1 MKSSPMK
8 ILECVPN
15 ISEGREP
22 YIIEAIAQSIRSVE
36 GVKLLHVDI
45 GLAANRTVYTF
56 AGEPEAVL
64 EAAFQMYLKAYELI
78 DMSKHQGT
86 HPRQGAVDVCPFIPL
101 KGLTM
106 NEVIDF
112 TIRLA
117 LRLEEAI
124 NIPGYYYEYSA
135 VQPERMNLAYLRKG
149 QYESL
154 PEKFNTFPPG
164 FGDQKNWERFG
175 VTVIG
180 ARRLLIAY
188 NVNLN
193 TKDVAIAKKIA
204 ANVRESGKWE
214 VAESGERTKVFGKLK
229 SVKGLGW
236 YIEDFQKAQVSY
248 NLTDINEAGMLDVFL
263 ATKEEAEKFG
273 VKVTGSELVGLAPI
287 SEFHK
292 AAQHF
297 IPSHSFGDDEAIAE
311 AIKVLGLDELKP
323 FDPDQKIIERL
334 IEVEE
339 R

>member
-1 MKSSPMK
+1 MK

-22 YIIEAIAQSIRSVE
+22 NIIEAIAHCIRSVE
-36 GVKLLHVDI
+36 GVKLLHVDS

-64 EAAFQMYLKAYELI
+64 EATFQMYLKAYELI

-101 KGLTM
+101 QGITM
-106 NEVIDF
+106 NEVIDY
-112 TIRLA
+112 TVRLA
-117 LRLEEAI
+117 LKLEETI

-135 VQPERMNLAYLRKG
+135 VHPERVNLAFLRKG
-149 QYESL
+149 KYESL
-154 PEKFNTFPPG
+154 PAKFDTLPPD
-164 FGDQKNWERFG
+164 FGSPKNWKRFG
-175 VTVIG
+175 VTVMG

-204 ANVRESGKWE
+204 SKVRESGKWE
-214 VAESGERTKVFGKLK
+214 IAESGERSKVFGKLK

-248 NLTDINEAGMLDVFL
+248 NLTDITEAGMLDVFL
-263 ATKEEAEKFG
+263 ATQEEAEKLG
-273 VKVTGSELVGLAPI
+273 VEVTGSELVGLAPI

-292 AAQHF
+292 AAQHSTPNHIF
-297 IPSHSFGDDEAIAE
+297 SDDEGIAE

-323 FDPDQKIIERL
+323 FDADQKIIERL
-334 IEVEE
+334 V
-339 R
+339 

>member
-1 MKSSPMK
+1 MK

-15 ISEGREP
+15 ISEGRDKA
-22 YIIEAIAQSIRSVE
+22 IIEAIAQSIRSVK
-36 GVKLLHVDI
+36 GVKLLHIDS

-56 AGEPEAVL
+56 AGEPEAVM

-78 DMSKHQGT
+78 DMSQHTGT

-101 KGLTM
+101 QGMET
-106 NEVIDF
+106 NEVIDMVL
-112 TIRLA
+112 RLVT
-117 LRLEEAI
+117 RLEESI

-135 VQPERMNLAYLRKG
+135 VFPERMNLAFLRKG
-149 QYESL
+149 QYEALPKKFDSL
-154 PEKFNTFPPG
+154 PPD
-164 FGDQKNWERFG
+164 FGDTQNWKRFG

-193 TKDVAIAKKIA
+193 TEDVAIAKKIA
-204 ANVRESGKWE
+204 SNVRESGKWE
-214 VAESGERTKVFGKLK
+214 IGSNGERSKVMGKLK

-248 NLTDINEAGMLDVFL
+248 NLTDISEAGMLDVFI
-263 ATKEEAEKFG
+263 ATQEEAEKLG
-273 VKVTGSELVGLAPI
+273 VKVSGSELVGLAPM

-292 AAQHF
+292 VAQHAHPGQTF
-297 IPSHSFGDDEAIAE
+297 TDDVAITE
-311 AIKVLGLDELKP
+311 AIKLLGLNELKP

-334 IEVEE
+334 V
-339 R
+339 

>member
-1 MKSSPMK
+1 MK

-15 ISEGREP
+15 ISEGRDAA
-22 YIIEAIAQSIRSVE
+22 IIEAIAQSIRSVK
-36 GVKLLHVDI
+36 GVNLLHIDS

-56 AGEPEAVL
+56 AGEPEAVM

-78 DMSKHQGT
+78 DMSQHTGT

-101 KGLTM
+101 QGMEISEVVDLLETLTS
-106 NEVIDF
+106 
-112 TIRLA
+112 
-117 LRLEEAI
+117 RLEKAI

-135 VQPERMNLAYLRKG
+135 SAPERTNLAVLRKG

-154 PEKFNTFPPG
+154 PAKFDTLPPD
-164 FGDQKNWERFG
+164 FGDPQNWKRFG
-175 VTVIG
+175 ATVIG

-204 ANVRESGKWE
+204 SNVRESGKWE
-214 VAESGERTKVFGKLK
+214 MDSNGERTKVMGKLK

-248 NLTDINEAGMLDVFL
+248 NLTDISGAGMLDVFL
-263 ATKEEAEKFG
+263 ATQEEAEKLG
-273 VKVTGSELVGLAPI
+273 VKVTGSELVGLAPMN
-287 SEFHK
+287 EFHK
-292 AAQHF
+292 AAQH
-297 IPSHSFGDDEAIAE
+297 SHPGQTFTDDEAIAE
-311 AIKVLGLDELKP
+311 AVKLLGLDELKP

-334 IEVEE
+334 V
-339 R
+339 

>member
-1 MKSSPMK
+1 MK

-15 ISEGREP
+15 ISEGRDAAR
-22 YIIEAIAQSIRSVE
+22 IEAIAQCIHSVK
-36 GVKLLHVDI
+36 GVNLLHIDS

-56 AGEPEAVL
+56 AGDPEAVM

-78 DMSKHQGT
+78 DMSQHTGT

-101 KGLTM
+101 QGMETH
-106 NEVIDF
+106 EVIDMVF
-112 TIRLA
+112 RLVT
-117 LRLEEAI
+117 RLEETI

-135 VQPERMNLAYLRKG
+135 STPERTNLAVLRKG

-154 PEKFNTFPPG
+154 PTKFDSLPPD
-164 FGDQKNWERFG
+164 FGDPQNWKRFG
-175 VTVIG
+175 ATVIG

-204 ANVRESGKWE
+204 SNVRESGKWE
-214 VAESGERTKVFGKLK
+214 IDNNGNRIKLMGKLK

-248 NLTDINEAGMLDVFL
+248 NLTDISEAGMLDVFL
-263 ATKEEAEKFG
+263 ATQQEAENLG

-292 AAQHF
+292 AAHY
-297 IPSHSFGDDEAIAE
+297 SHPEQTFTDDQAITE

-323 FDPDQKIIERL
+323 FDADKKIIERL
-334 IEVEE
+334 V
-339 R
+339 

>member
-1 MKSSPMK
+1 MK

-15 ISEGREP
+15 ISEGRDAA
-22 YIIEAIAQSIRSVE
+22 IIEAIAQSIRSVK
-36 GVKLLHVDI
+36 GVKLLHIDS

-56 AGEPEAVL
+56 AGEPEAVM

-78 DMSKHQGT
+78 DMSQHTGT

-101 KGLTM
+101 QDMEM
-106 NEVIDF
+106 NEVVE
-112 TIRLA
+112 LVKA
-117 LRLEEAI
+117 LTSRLEKAI

-135 VQPERMNLAYLRKG
+135 SSPERTNLAILRKG
-149 QYESL
+149 QYEAL
-154 PEKFNTFPPG
+154 PAKFDTLPPD
-164 FGDQKNWERFG
+164 FGNPQNWKRFG

-204 ANVRESGKWE
+204 SNVRESGKWIIK
-214 VAESGERTKVFGKLK
+214 SNGERTKVMGKLK

-248 NLTDINEAGMLDVFL
+248 NLTNISEAGMLDVCL
-263 ATKEEAEKFG
+263 ATQEEAEKLG
-273 VKVTGSELVGLAPI
+273 VKVTGSELVGLAPM

-292 AAQHF
+292 AAQHSYPGQTF
-297 IPSHSFGDDEAIAE
+297 TDDEAIAE
-311 AIKVLGLDELKP
+311 AIKILGLDELKP
-323 FDPDQKIIERL
+323 FDADKKIIERL
-334 IEVEE
+334 V
-339 R
+339 

>member
-1 MKSSPMK
+1 MK

-15 ISEGREP
+15 ISEGRDAA
-22 YIIEAIAQSIRSVE
+22 IIEAIAQSIRSVK
-36 GVKLLHVDI
+36 GVKLLHIDS

-56 AGEPEAVL
+56 AGEPQAVM
-64 EAAFQMYLKAYELI
+64 EAAFQMYQKAYELI
-78 DMSKHQGT
+78 DMSKHTGT

-101 KGLTM
+101 QGMEMSEVAELVKALTSK
-106 NEVIDF
+106 
-112 TIRLA
+112 
-117 LRLEEAI
+117 LEKAI
-124 NIPGYYYEYSA
+124 NIPGYYYEYS
-135 VQPERMNLAYLRKG
+135 VSTPERTNLAVLRKG

-154 PEKFNTFPPG
+154 PAKFSTLPPD
-164 FGDQKNWERFG
+164 FGNPQNWKRFG
-175 VTVIG
+175 ATVIG

-248 NLTDINEAGMLDVFL
+248 NLTDISEAGMLDVFL
-263 ATKEEAEKFG
+263 ATQEEAENLG

-292 AAQHF
+292 AAHY
-297 IPSHSFGDDEAIAE
+297 SHPEQTFTDDQAITD
-311 AIKVLGLDELKP
+311 AINVLGLDELKP

-334 IEVEE
+334 V
-339 R
+339 

>member
-1 MKSSPMK
+1 MK

-15 ISEGREP
+15 ISEGRDAA
-22 YIIEAIAQSIRSVE
+22 IIEAIAESIRPVK
-36 GVKLLHVDI
+36 GVKLLHIDS

-56 AGEPEAVL
+56 AGEPEAVM
-64 EAAFQMYLKAYELI
+64 EAAFEMYLKAYELI
-78 DMSKHQGT
+78 DMSLHTGT

-101 KGLTM
+101 QGMEMSEVVELVKALT
-106 NEVIDF
+106 
-112 TIRLA
+112 T
-117 LRLEEAI
+117 RLEKKI

-135 VQPERMNLAYLRKG
+135 RTPERTNLAVLRKG
-149 QYESL
+149 QYEAL
-154 PEKFNTFPPG
+154 PAKFDTLPPD
-164 FGDQKNWERFG
+164 FGDPQNWKRFG

-214 VAESGERTKVFGKLK
+214 IGSNGERSKVMGKLK

-263 ATKEEAEKFG
+263 ATQEEAEKLNL
-273 VKVTGSELVGLAPI
+273 KVTGSELVGLAPM

-292 AAQHF
+292 TAQHAHPGQTF
-297 IPSHSFGDDEAIAE
+297 TDDEAITE

-334 IEVEE
+334 V
-339 R
+339 